1 MRILQVS
8 SARHFGG
15 GERHFVDLTNGLA
28 ARGHELFV
36 AVVPDSPLRV
46 SLKNI
51 PDQKIFHL
59 SSTNA
64 LNIAGVWG
72 LAKFVRQNQIEIIH
86 AHMARDYPPAALTAA
101 RAPGAKLVISRHVLF
116 PLGQIHKLTRRRV
129 ARVIAVSDA
138 VATAVRDQNIFDERQ
153 IRVVRNG
160 IDLIRFVNV
169 SESRE
174 VGIATGPSIGERTGA
189 VPRVGVLGELS
200 KTKGQTDF
208 VRAAALVNQQHPDVD
223 FVIAGKDNSG
233 GNNRREL
240 DELIRRAALQ
250 DRVKMIESDIDV
262 PSFLR
267 TLDVFVSAS
276 HSEAFGLAIVEAMA
290 AQVPVVATQTAG
302 ASEIIEDEK
311 TGLLAPIGEPE
322 QLAQKINALLD
333 NPAQRASL
341 RNNARQMVSQRFAL
355 ERMIAETEAV
365 YREALA

>member
-28 ARGHELFV
+28 DRGHELFV
-36 AVVPDSPLRV
+36 AVVADSPLRA
-46 SLKNI
+46 SLNDI

-64 LNIAGVWG
+64 LNIASVWS
-72 LAKFVRQNQIEIIH
+72 LAKFARQNQIEIIH
-86 AHMARDYPPAALTAA
+86 AHMARDYPLAALTAG
-101 RAPGAKLVISRHVLF
+101 RAPGAKLFITRHVLF

-138 VATAVRDQNIFDERQ
+138 VATALREQNIFDGQQ

-160 IDLIRFVNV
+160 IDLSRFDSADKENRPVDAPL
-169 SESRE
+169 R
-174 VGIATGPSIGERTGA
+174 VGI
-189 VPRVGVLGELS
+189 LGELS
-200 KTKGQTDF
+200 PVKGQTDF
-208 VRAAALVNQQHPDVD
+208 VRAAAQVTRQHPSVE
-223 FVIAGKDNSG
+223 FVVAGKDNSG

-240 DELIRRAALQ
+240 DELIESYGLQ
-250 DRVKMIESDIDV
+250 NKVEIIESNIDV

-267 TLDVFVSAS
+267 TLHLFVSAS

-290 AQVPVVATQTAG
+290 AGAPVVATMTAG
-302 ASEIIEDEK
+302 AAEIIDDRK
-311 TGLLAPIGEPE
+311 TGLLTPIGEPE
-322 QLAQKINALLD
+322 QLAKKISALLD

-341 RNNARQMVSQRFAL
+341 RNNARQMVSERFAL

-365 YREALA
+365 YHEALA